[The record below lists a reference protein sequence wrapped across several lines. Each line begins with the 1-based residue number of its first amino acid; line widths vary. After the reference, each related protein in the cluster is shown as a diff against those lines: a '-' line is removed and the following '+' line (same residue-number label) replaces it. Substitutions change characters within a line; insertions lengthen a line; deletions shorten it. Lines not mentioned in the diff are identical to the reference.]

1 MPTSLHTVN
10 QFLSRETRLT
20 ASSLEVVLITDPS
33 PVYFE
38 NFEPQMPIIH
48 LPTFHIAEASPL
60 LIASL
65 ICVGSTFS
73 RLKGAKTF
81 CTELVE
87 VIRKTVNALFEAES
101 SNVSPFHSFVSVVDG
116 CLKNWLGST
125 PHLAPQLRSVN
136 LIHVTLLQCVAG
148 LWSGNKRTFELTE
161 AARGTLVNVSILRTG
176 LRNHWLTFRTSSSAA
191 VRTSSTRVEWCDS
204 RVRARPRT

>member
-101 SNVSPFHSFVSVVDG
+101 SNVSPFILSF
-116 CLKNWLGST
+116 L
-125 PHLAPQLRSVN
+125 
-136 LIHVTLLQCVAG
+136 
-148 LWSGNKRTFELTE
+148 
-161 AARGTLVNVSILRTG
+161 
-176 LRNHWLTFRTSSSAA
+176 WLTG
-191 VRTSSTRVEWCDS
+191 V
-204 RVRARPRT
+204 